1 MIEAAQLLKIYVQGL
16 RHLSG
21 AGSASLFVPAMITGA
36 SSPLLVHD
44 GDLAPVPELV
54 DLETAAQLGSPG
66 ATATDDNES
75 GAERDSAPFFSS
87 AAPDGVLIPLPS
99 AVGPWSPS
107 GPSASES
114 PLPAGPP

>member
-75 GAERDSAPFFSS
+75 GAERD
-87 AAPDGVLIPLPS
+87 
-99 AVGPWSPS
+99 
-107 GPSASES
+107 
-114 PLPAGPP
+114 